1 MTPAIKLAQKA
12 KISFSIHEYVHDS
25 NHDSYGLEAAQKL
38 GVEASRVFKTL
49 VVKLDTGMLA
59 VAIIPV
65 AAKLNLKT
73 MAKACSAKRA
83 TMADP
88 KDVERSS
95 GYVLGGVSPLGQKKR
110 LLSVIDNSATNFESI
125 FVSAGKRGLEIELAP
140 SALEQLISAQYA
152 ALAN

>member
-25 NHDSYGLEAAQKL
+25 NHESYGLEAAQKL

-140 SALEQLISAQYA
+140 SELQQLISAQYA